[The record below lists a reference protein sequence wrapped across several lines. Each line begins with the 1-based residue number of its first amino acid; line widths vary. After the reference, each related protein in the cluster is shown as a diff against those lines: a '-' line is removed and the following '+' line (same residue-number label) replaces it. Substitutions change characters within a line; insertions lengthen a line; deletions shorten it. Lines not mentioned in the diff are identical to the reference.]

1 MSMDMSENKRLNA
14 RFTPIKESEVA
25 GKTVLAL
32 VRGYSDG
39 NSALFFTD
47 GTVAVY
53 QITQYEDSEFVN
65 EAKAF
70 RVGDF
75 SGPDLVKAKLYT
87 QEEVRGYEQR
97 RQEAWREECK
107 IKERQEFERLKAKF
121 EAT

>member
-1 MSMDMSENKRLNA
+1 MSQDMIENDKLDERY
-14 RFTPIKESEVA
+14 TPIKESEVV

-32 VRGYSDG
+32 VRGHMDG

-47 GTVAVY
+47 GTVVVY

-70 RVGDF
+70 RVSDF
-75 SGPDLVKAKLYT
+75 SGPDLIEAGLYT
-87 QEEVRGYEQR
+87 EEEVRGYEQR
-97 RQEAWREECK
+97 RQEAWREECR

-121 EAT
+121 EG